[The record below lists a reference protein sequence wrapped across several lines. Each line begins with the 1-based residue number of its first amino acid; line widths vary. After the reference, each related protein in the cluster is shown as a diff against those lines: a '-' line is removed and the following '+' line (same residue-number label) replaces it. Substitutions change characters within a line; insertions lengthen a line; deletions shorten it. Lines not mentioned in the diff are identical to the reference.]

1 MIHRDD
7 LEGMLKNIIELM
19 PNASRD
25 EALLLLWRLKI
36 ITVQEYLIESKL
48 SERRSAYNRLKKLA
62 NSITSI
68 R

>member
-1 MIHRDD
+1 MMNPDD
-7 LEGMLKNIIELM
+7 LEGMIENIIELM

-25 EALLLLWRLKI
+25 EALILLWRLKI
-36 ITVQEYLIESKL
+36 ITVQEYLEESKL